1 MSLGSSLFLV
11 MRNGANAAL
20 NTTKH
25 RNLSCGVRVNRA
37 GLTNVGALFGKMCG
51 APLLLYTVESRIESK
66 MVHPFNMDKRPTT
79 VLFNDNVCQLKIK
92 DRKIQAVIK
101 A

>member
-1 MSLGSSLFLV
+1 MIYRQG
-11 MRNGANAAL
+11 RIN
-20 NTTKH
+20 K
-25 RNLSCGVRVNRA
+25 CGGPVRK
-37 GLTNVGALFGKMCG
+37 NVWG
-51 APLLLYTVESRIESK
+51 PLPPPYAVESRIESK

-92 DRKIQAVIK
+92 DPKIQAVLR